1 MTTINMMDKAA
12 PRGQLFPLLNWRSI
26 RLPITSAFPPPKIFD
41 TKKYPRHGIN
51 TMIQPEKIPL
61 AVSGRITSKK
71 VRQPL
76 APRSEE
82 ASNKV

>member
-1 MTTINMMDKAA
+1 MSPAILTI
-12 PRGQLFPLLNWRSI
+12 SI
-26 RLPITSAFPPPKIFD
+26 FFLCILSFIW
-41 TKKYPRHGIN
+41 
-51 TMIQPEKIPL
+51 EKIPL